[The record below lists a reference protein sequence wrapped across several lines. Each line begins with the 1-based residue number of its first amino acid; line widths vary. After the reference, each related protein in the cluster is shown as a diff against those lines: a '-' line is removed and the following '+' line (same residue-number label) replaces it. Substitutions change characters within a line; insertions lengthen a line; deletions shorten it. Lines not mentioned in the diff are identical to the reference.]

1 MGHFMKPM
9 IILGTI
15 QRVEKLNMDDR
26 TEKDAFGKAKKVDL
40 YQIVI
45 ADAARPVQFRGE
57 IFLQTYLMG
66 DKLREVMGTV
76 VPDELADE
84 KITFWAKSMTPS
96 NAVIKI
102 KGQMVKGHHTGEHL
116 TKMMASAIETDS
128 DQIPMNHE
136 APAKLAPGPAK
147 TQVPAK

>member
-76 VPDELADE
+76 VPDELAD
-84 KITFWAKSMTPS
+84 
-96 NAVIKI
+96 
-102 KGQMVKGHHTGEHL
+102 
-116 TKMMASAIETDS
+116 
-128 DQIPMNHE
+128 
-136 APAKLAPGPAK
+136 
-147 TQVPAK
+147 